1 MSDGKP
7 LPTFA
12 KEAGNEDHAG
22 TIPDTDCSV
31 LFGATAGAGKLGAC
45 GEWPSS
51 SFSPRSPQSD
61 AGIAQRRRIGAA
73 GRSIDCWN
81 RFVGWS
87 KSFGLLRLVQLP
99 PATATVAAIVLFDG
113 WMYLWHRANHK
124 IGFLWRF
131 HRVHH
136 SDPEMDATTAT
147 RFHTGEILI
156 SSALRLAVIP
166 LLGITVGQLLAY
178 EMLLLPVILFHHSNV
193 QFPEKMDRWLR
204 LLIVTPAIHRVHH
217 SRLRDETDSNYSSVF
232 SFWDRIAKTFR
243 LRWDGQPVNFGLNE
257 FGAKRWERLPSLLRM
272 PFVSLK
278 QQAEVTEK
286 NREKIPAKLPKSSP
300 PAGGA

>member
-1 MSDGKP
+1 MKITPEQYPTLIAAFCLALLLALESWAPAASARHHRFLHAVRNLTLGLLNAAGSALLAAP
-7 LPTFA
+7 L
-12 KEAGNEDHAG
+12 
-22 TIPDTDCSV
+22 I
-31 LFGATAGAGKLGAC
+31 
-45 GEWPSS
+45 
-51 SFSPRSPQSD
+51 
-61 AGIAQRRRIGAA
+61 AGIGLWAE
-73 GRSIDCWN
+73 
-81 RFVGWS
+81 S

-204 LLIVTPAIHRVHH
+204 LLIVTPALHRVHH

-232 SFWDRIAKTFR
+232 SFWDRIAKTLR

-257 FGAKRWERLPSLLRM
+257 FGATRWERLPSLLIM

-286 NREKIPAKLPKSSP
+286 DREKIPAKLPKSSP

>member
-1 MSDGKP
+1 M
-7 LPTFA
+7 
-12 KEAGNEDHAG
+12 
-22 TIPDTDCSV
+22 
-31 LFGATAGAGKLGAC
+31 
-45 GEWPSS
+45 
-51 SFSPRSPQSD
+51 
-61 AGIAQRRRIGAA
+61 
-73 GRSIDCWN
+73 
-81 RFVGWS
+81 GWS